1 MKTTL
6 QDDDSEQGFK
16 FANFSFVPPVYVN
29 AKTQGSRFSRCVA
42 VIIESYKNGFGKPV
56 SFRNNSSQRNSEL
69 NRGNVPHRVGK
80 IISTEEHDLIVQNS
94 YAGFDE
100 FQKSLKLK
108 KI

>member
-1 MKTTL
+1 M
-6 QDDDSEQGFK
+6 
-16 FANFSFVPPVYVN
+16 
-29 AKTQGSRFSRCVA
+29 
-42 VIIESYKNGFGKPV
+42 